1 MIQFQVEGMSC
12 NHCVGAITRAVQ
24 AIDPAAQVAADVP
37 AQSVKVES
45 GADRQA
51 LQQAIEEAGYPVK
64 SVA

>member
-24 AIDPAAQVAADVP
+24 AIDPAATVSADVP
-37 AQSVKVES
+37 TQAVRVDS
-45 GADRQA
+45 GADAQVLRH
-51 LQQAIEEAGYPVK
+51 AIEEAGYPVK

>member
-24 AIDPAAQVAADVP
+24 AVDPAAQVAADVP

>member
-24 AIDPAAQVAADVP
+24 AVDPAAHVAADVP

-45 GADRQA
+45 AADRQA
-51 LQQAIEEAGYPVK
+51 LQQAIEDAGYPVK

>member
-24 AIDPAAQVAADVP
+24 AIDPAATVSADVP
-37 AQSVKVES
+37 TQAVRVDS
-45 GADRQA
+45 GADTQVLRH
-51 LQQAIEEAGYPVK
+51 AIEEAGYPVK

>member
-51 LQQAIEEAGYPVK
+51 LQHAIEEAGYPVK

>member
-24 AIDPAAQVAADVP
+24 EIDPAARVTADVP

-45 GADRQA
+45 GADIQA
-51 LQQAIEEAGYPVK
+51 LRAAIEEAGYPVK
-64 SVA
+64 SAA